1 MLTTLIQ
8 LQENAKILQERS
20 IAYINS
26 DSSIEGASYFI
37 LQYDVQK
44 ANSIFSNFVSS
55 WYAILLFVLTFYF
68 LS

>member
-1 MLTTLIQ
+1 MLTILIQ

-37 LQYDVQK
+37 LKYDVQK
-44 ANSIFSNFVSS
+44 VNSIFSNFISS
-55 WYAILLFVLTFYF
+55 
-68 LS
+68 